1 MPVIPTYNAPDAAS
15 VIHPSETG
23 EQAILRSGVLG
34 ERRASVSGD
43 MIARGLAMPAQ
54 GAADAASEV
63 TKVVG
68 EHKILAD
75 HSAALPGIQAAS
87 LDYQNKFNDFAK
99 TADPDHPEL
108 YQQFHDDYFNGPAK
122 EKYLA
127 QFQTTEGVN
136 YGTELWDRA
145 AAHAQ
150 DQTTAGL
157 AAMNGA
163 KRVQQLSTFGQLAS
177 LRVSTDLGSLE
188 DAQRGLVDQYN
199 LAARQASNPQEAA
212 HIMEELPKAQA
223 HLDMVGFRSAAA
235 APNANLVALQQFVN
249 KGGFKYAD
257 PGVLSTELKSA
268 IRQQQA
274 MNIQQSYVAQHEK
287 ELQQIEAANRLLAPL
302 NQAVIEG
309 KLITKDMMQAIVGSK
324 DVLGSRYDHV
334 VSTAMSLMRASVSG
348 VYQAGDQATYGRLLG
363 GISEGPTGQNWPTM
377 QAFVQEFS
385 SGHLNREQLRVLKS
399 AYDAVLHDPG
409 LGSAIR
415 EGDDYVRANAGFL
428 VPGFADPNN
437 PNISAATQDF
447 RMFVTLGVM
456 DAYHN
461 GGHVAVQKFMAT
473 LPDEIQKR
481 SLSLRALSNVTMY
494 HPPGP
499 GESWERLI
507 PADKQNAGGSQNNM
521 DEEKRRNKEIYNE
534 IIRKYGNGTDT
545 GSSVGTT
552 P

>member
-1 MPVIPTYNAPDAAS
+1 
-15 VIHPSETG
+15 
-23 EQAILRSGVLG
+23 
-34 ERRASVSGD
+34 
-43 MIARGLAMPAQ
+43 
-54 GAADAASEV
+54 
-63 TKVVG
+63 
-68 EHKILAD
+68 
-75 HSAALPGIQAAS
+75 
-87 LDYQNKFNDFAK
+87 
-99 TADPDHPEL
+99 
-108 YQQFHDDYFNGPAK
+108 
-122 EKYLA
+122 
-127 QFQTTEGVN
+127 
-136 YGTELWDRA
+136 
-145 AAHAQ
+145 
-150 DQTTAGL
+150 
-157 AAMNGA
+157 MNGA

-212 HIMEELPKAQA
+212 RIMEELPKAQA

-274 MNIQQSYVAQHEK
+274 MNIQQSYVAQREQ
-287 ELQQIEAANRLLAPL
+287 ELKQIEAANRLLAPL

-324 DVLGSRYDHV
+324 DALGSRYDHV
-334 VSTAMSLMRASVSG
+334 VSTALSLMRASVSG
-348 VYQAGDQATYGRLLG
+348 VYQAGDPTTYGRLLG

-437 PNISAATQDF
+437 PNIPTAIQDF
-447 RMFVTLGVM
+447 KMFVTLGVM
-456 DAYHN
+456 SAFHD
-461 GGHVAVQKFMAT
+461 GGRTAVQKFMAT

-494 HPPGP
+494 HTPGP
-499 GESWERLI
+499 GESWRRLI

-521 DEEKRRNKEIYNE
+521 DEERRRNKEEYDR
-534 IIRKYGNGTDT
+534 IIREYGNTTDT